1 MSQTANRLTK
11 QVVKTVSIEYLLHI
25 PKAAKM
31 STDRTW
37 PVILFLHGS
46 GERGDDVEKVKE
58 HGLPAIVSKD
68 DDFPFI
74 VISPQCP
81 EDDFWAMQ
89 KEVVMAVLEHVLANT
104 PADPKRVY
112 LTGLSMGGYGAW
124 GLPADYPGVFAAVA
138 PVCGGISP
146 SKAERLKDTP
156 IWAFHGAK
164 DDVVPLSE
172 SENIVD
178 ALKALNADV
187 RLTVYPEGNHN
198 AWDETYANPEL
209 YEWFLKHTLA

>member
-1 MSQTANRLTK
+1 
-11 QVVKTVSIEYLLHI
+11 
-25 PKAAKM
+25 
-31 STDRTW
+31 
-37 PVILFLHGS
+37 
-46 GERGDDVEKVKE
+46 VKE
-58 HGLPAIVSKD
+58 HGLPAIVSKE

-124 GLPADYPGVFAAVA
+124 GLSADYPGVFAAVA

-187 RLTVYPEGNHN
+187 RFTVYPEGNHN

-209 YEWFLKHTLA
+209 

>member
-31 STDRTW
+31 SADKTW

-81 EDDFWAMQ
+81 EDDFWATH
-89 KEVVMAVLEHVLANT
+89 KEAVMAVLEHVLANT

-124 GLPADYPGVFAAVA
+124 GLPADYPVVFAALHLYA
-138 PVCGGISP
+138 
-146 SKAERLKDTP
+146 A
-156 IWAFHGAK
+156 AFLPPRRS
-164 DDVVPLSE
+164 D
-172 SENIVD
+172 
-178 ALKALNADV
+178 
-187 RLTVYPEGNHN
+187 
-198 AWDETYANPEL
+198 
-209 YEWFLKHTLA
+209 